1 MSPVLF
7 NMALQSIIRKILQT
21 EMLNLIKGNI
31 ALTYAGDVVVI
42 GKSWEDI

>member
-7 NMALQSIIRKILQT
+7 NMALQSVIRKILQT
-21 EMLNLIKGNI
+21 EMSNLVKGNI
-31 ALTYAGDVVVI
+31 VLTYAGDVMVL